1 MSLSFTKATK
11 KQSKLRLAIDGP
23 SGSGKTYTALVA
35 ATAIAQ
41 GGKIAVI
48 DTERGSASLYSDKF
62 DFDVLE
68 LNTFSPRLYVE
79 AIEAA
84 EDAGYSVIVIDSLSH
99 AWEGE
104 GGALD
109 LVDQAAKKSQNSFT
123 AWKDVTPLHRKLVDA
138 MLQAKAHVIVTM
150 RSKPEYII
158 EQVERN
164 GRTISVPKKIGMA
177 PVQRAGMEYEFT
189 IFADMDLDHNLM
201 VTKSRYDG
209 FTDLVVNRP
218 DRKLFG
224 KLVDWLNS
232 GAVETIKAEPAP
244 ETKPESQPELSPAAP
259 APAPV
264 KNGKADK
271 PSQAMWEKYNA
282 LVEQAQT
289 LGLTVEALP
298 ATVTKVELAELGKA
312 LRGRI
317 AAVEEKI

>member
-150 RSKPEYII
+150 RSKTEYII